1 MIIEL
6 TKLTS
11 GRSVYV
17 NVDNIVTVEKTRG
30 GRTRV
35 KLVEDKAL
43 TVKETPEQIQA
54 MTQGVQGASKYKS

>member
-6 TKLTS
+6 TKLTN

-17 NVDNIVTVEKTRG
+17 NVDNIVTVEQTRG

-35 KLVEDKAL
+35 KLVEDRTL

-54 MTQGVQGASKYKS
+54 IIQGAQGASKDK